1 MAAEEKRFLKEF
13 GEATTFLKQRDYHS
27 LADLVKGNVFF
38 AKEQG
43 QAVVGTMYHTL
54 AIDSK
59 PFDYGWQLSGDQL
72 QILAYAK
79 KAGAPIGQGD
89 ITVRFEYVARIEK
102 EGKSYLVEFP
112 DLMGSFGFAGEYP
125 TLKEVKSNSQEGLA
139 EHIGYTMLC
148 GHTVPQ
154 PKYQGRKT
162 KKVRPF
168 SIKLTLNDIVVE
180 DRMTAKEAAELQ
192 EAMHSRDPNDPN
204 QI

>member
-1 MAAEEKRFLKEF
+1 MTTEEKRFLKEF

-43 QAVVGTMYHTL
+43 QAVVGAMYHTL
-54 AIDSK
+54 QVDHK
-59 PFDYGWQLSGDQL
+59 PFDYGWQLTGEQL

-89 ITVRFEYVARIEK
+89 ITVRFEYVARIER
-102 EGKSYLVEFP
+102 EGRGYWTEFP
-112 DLMGSFGFAGEYP
+112 DLQGCLTQGK
-125 TLKEVKSNSQEGLA
+125 TLKEVQDNAKEALA
-139 EHIGYTMLC
+139 LYLGAKMLH
-148 GHTVPQ
+148 GDTLSE

-180 DRMTAKEAAELQ
+180 DRMTAEEAAELQ
-192 EAMHSRDPNDPN
+192 KAIHTSRDSDE
-204 QI
+204 